1 MLFSSFRREISII
14 RKKSAILSGLAA
26 LTYTSIPVLLSVISL
41 LLTGQPLTPVNAFML
56 LMFMNLLRQN
66 FCLTIGF
73 HVLGTYEAFVSFGRI
88 EDFLNIS
95 EDLSSMLGNQCMEDK
110 CGAVEEKLIN
120 FSERFYIYG
129 RSVEKIKRRTWYRSE
144 GKPFR
149 ARNSLCVQFNVKGN
163 EKEK

>member
-26 LTYTSIPVLLSVISL
+26 LTYTSIPILLSVISL

-120 FSERFYIYG
+120 LQNDFTFM
-129 RSVEKIKRRTWYRSE
+129 VEKIKRRTWYRSE

-149 ARNSLCVQFNVKGN
+149 ARNSLCIQFNVKGN